1 MDKPLPATQPA
12 DDDLLSLSLFFIT
25 FNALFKGVSKGKLL
39 DDPALLLS
47 VSCERNVNHL
57 EILGIN

>member
-1 MDKPLPATQPA
+1 M
-12 DDDLLSLSLFFIT
+12 

-47 VSCERNVNHL
+47 VSCKRNVSHL